1 MVRVGEF
8 QNCGSIKLHKTGIS
22 DLELSLPYKVKE
34 IAV

>member
-8 QNCGSIKLHKTGIS
+8 QNCGITKLHKTGIS

-34 IAV
+34 IGV